1 MKKSQNII
9 SKYCDVAALPGRRCA
24 RARQAAP
31 WGTLEVVPAAH
42 GAGSFLWCHQIHV
55 HVCHDTTWTA
65 CNSGDRIYRNCKLL
79 MKSNAKEQT
88 HCDNFNDIN
97 AHTLCF
103 RDDGDVIRHGRHFVV
118 LRLLTSRLNAAFV
131 VFGTVKLWND
141 GLTFLVRRV
150 RMLGRK
156 WSING
161 DLTVSVT
168 SSFKHIPARQILAPP
183 RPATYFC
190 NSYDL

>member
-1 MKKSQNII
+1 
-9 SKYCDVAALPGRRCA
+9 
-24 RARQAAP
+24 
-31 WGTLEVVPAAH
+31 
-42 GAGSFLWCHQIHV
+42 
-55 HVCHDTTWTA
+55 
-65 CNSGDRIYRNCKLL
+65 

-97 AHTLCF
+97 AHTLSF
-103 RDDGDVIRHGRHFVV
+103 RDDRDVIRHGRHFVV

-161 DLTVSVT
+161 DLTVSVM
-168 SSFKHIPARQILAPP
+168 SSFKHIPSRQILAPP
-183 RPATYFC
+183 PALRHTFATRTTYNYKSICTKRDHVISTLTAFL
-190 NSYDL
+190 SAVGLVI